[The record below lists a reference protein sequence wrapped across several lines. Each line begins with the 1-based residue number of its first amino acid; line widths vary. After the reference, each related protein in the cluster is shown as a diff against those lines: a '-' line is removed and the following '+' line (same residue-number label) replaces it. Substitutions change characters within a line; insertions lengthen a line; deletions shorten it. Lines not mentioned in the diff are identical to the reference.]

1 MTSVRGNQADAGAGT
16 FGGCNQTA
24 LAHFTVGE
32 IGFGPS
38 WSAEDSM
45 AASIIRLEQE
55 NQELRA
61 EVALL
66 REEQSILKG
75 DSLRI
80 AIDAKSWARLSQER
94 DALAEALRES
104 QATIEGLR
112 DALCSY
118 KCADKAAADGGWAN
132 I

>member
-1 MTSVRGNQADAGAGT
+1 MNNSEGGNLTDAGAGT

-24 LAHFTVGE
+24 LAQFQVGAV
-32 IGFGPS
+32 GFGTN

-45 AASIIRLEQE
+45 AASIIRLECE
-55 NQELRA
+55 KSELEA

-66 REEQSILKG
+66 REEQRILRG
-75 DSLRI
+75 
-80 AIDAKSWARLSQER
+80 
-94 DALAEALRES
+94 
-104 QATIEGLR
+104 TIEGLR
-112 DALCSY
+112 DTLCSY

>member
-1 MTSVRGNQADAGAGT
+1 MNNSEWGNHQNAGAAS
-16 FGGCNQTA
+16 FGGTQA
-24 LAHFTVGE
+24 ASAQFTVGAV
-32 IGFGPS
+32 GFGPA

-66 REEQSILKG
+66 REQA
-75 DSLRI
+75 RI
-80 AIDAKSWARLSQER
+80 MAN
-94 DALAEALRES
+94 
-104 QATIEGLR
+104 TIEGLR
-112 DALCSY
+112 DQLCAD
-118 KCADKAAADGGWAN
+118 KCRDKAAADGGWAN